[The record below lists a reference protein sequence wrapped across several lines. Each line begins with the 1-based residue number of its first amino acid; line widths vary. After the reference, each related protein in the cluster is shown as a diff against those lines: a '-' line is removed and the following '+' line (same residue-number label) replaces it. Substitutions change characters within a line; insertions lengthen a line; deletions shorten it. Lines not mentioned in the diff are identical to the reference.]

1 MPSRKLWWWSLLWS
15 ETVAVDH
22 QNYSF
27 LDSAVTRWYILDT
40 WRAPSTARWPSSA
53 TRTWNSA
60 RGRGVFMP
68 KRVPGTAW
76 RLEGNSGEGPL
87 TRVCLFF
94 PPMKFCLFI
103 ALSIAS
109 LYRCPSFS
117 PVAAAAGQAV
127 LREVQ
132 RQGGKAYAGPI
143 VVWRNPVVMPGDIEV
158 WQAMPWPED
167 GRASAC
173 TMFFRKPVD

>member
-1 MPSRKLWWWSLLWS
+1 MIPALERSCRCWSSKLLISWFRCH
-15 ETVAVDH
+15 EVIH
-22 QNYSF
+22 
-27 LDSAVTRWYILDT
+27 
-40 WRAPSTARWPSSA
+40 
-53 TRTWNSA
+53 
-60 RGRGVFMP
+60 
-68 KRVPGTAW
+68 PGH
-76 RLEGNSGEGPL
+76 LEGAFNSEMAQQRDPHLEFCQGPWCL
-87 TRVCLFF
+87 YAQAGPWNRLKAWGQLGGGTVDTRVSFF
-94 PPMKFCLFI
+94 SPMKFCLFI